1 MAYRDLL
8 LTLASDPEATP
19 PAAIDM
25 AVDFA
30 AAIRAR
36 ISAIACE
43 VRIAVPGSFLSPA
56 LVDVGSIAATDEKR
70 SRLQA
75 EALLAAFQAAA
86 EKRDVYEERILA
98 RCLTSELS
106 GLLVDYARLR
116 DLTIMPVEENGLSGP
131 WNPEAVVFGSGRPV
145 LLLPRASQKPF
156 ALDTATVAWDFSRP
170 AARAVADA
178 LPLLAQA
185 KRVHIVTV
193 INEKIV
199 EGKVTRLAKFGA
211 FVEVEEGIEGMI
223 HVSEFT
229 NEKRIDTKG
238 SGPELA
244 KHLARHGVEVI
255 LDTVDAAGRP
265 IGEALQYSAQSHD
278 SDLLVM
284 GAFGHSRLREF
295 VLGGATRSMM
305 SRPPLP
311 IFLSH

>member
-1 MAYRDLL
+1 MAYKDLL
-8 LTLASDPEATP
+8 LTLASYPEATP
-19 PAAIDM
+19 PAAIDL

-56 LVDVGSIAATDEKR
+56 LLDVGSIAAADEKK

-86 EKRDVYEERILA
+86 EKQDVYEERILA

-116 DLTIMPVEENGLSGP
+116 DLTIMPAEDDGFSGP

-178 LPLLAQA
+178 LPLLA
-185 KRVHIVTV
+185 RPSVFTSLRSP
-193 INEKIV
+193 
-199 EGKVTRLAKFGA
+199 TRNASTPRFRAGA
-211 FVEVEEGIEGMI
+211 CQ
-223 HVSEFT
+223 T
-229 NEKRIDTKG
+229 
-238 SGPELA
+238 
-244 KHLARHGVEVI
+244 
-255 LDTVDAAGRP
+255 
-265 IGEALQYSAQSHD
+265 
-278 SDLLVM
+278 
-284 GAFGHSRLREF
+284 
-295 VLGGATRSMM
+295 
-305 SRPPLP
+305 SRPPRRRSDP
-311 IFLSH
+311 GYGRCGRPPDRRGAAIFRTEP

>member
-8 LTLASDPEATP
+8 LTLASYPEATP
-19 PAAIDM
+19 PAAIDL

-30 AAIRAR
+30 AAIRAK

-56 LVDVGSIAATDEKR
+56 LLDVGSIAAADEKK

-86 EKRDVYEERILA
+86 EKRDVYEERILE
-98 RCLTSELS
+98 RCLTSELP

-116 DLTIMPVEENGLSGP
+116 DLTIMPVEENGLTGP

-145 LLLPRASQKPF
+145 LLLPRVSRKPF

-178 LPLLAQA
+178 LPLLTRA

-193 INEKIV
+193 
-199 EGKVTRLAKFGA
+199 
-211 FVEVEEGIEGMI
+211 
-223 HVSEFT
+223 T
-229 NEKRIDTKG
+229 NEKRIDTKR

-244 KHLARHGVEVI
+244 KHLARHDVEVI
-255 LDTVDAAGRP
+255 LDTVDAAGRS
-265 IGEALQYSAQSHD
+265 IGEALQYSAKSHD

-295 VLGGATRSMM
+295 VLGGATLSMM

>member
-30 AAIRAR
+30 AAVRAR

-193 INEKIV
+193 INEK
-199 EGKVTRLAKFGA
+199 
-211 FVEVEEGIEGMI
+211 
-223 HVSEFT
+223 
-229 NEKRIDTKG
+229 RIDTKG

-265 IGEALQYSAQSHD
+265 IGEARQYSAQSHD

>member
-1 MAYRDLL
+1 MAYKDLL
-8 LTLASDPEATP
+8 LTLASYPEATP
-19 PAAIDM
+19 PAAIDL

-56 LVDVGSIAATDEKR
+56 LLDVGSIAAADEKR

-86 EKRDVYEERILA
+86 EKQDVYEERILA
-98 RCLTSELS
+98 RCLTSELP

-116 DLTIMPVEENGLSGP
+116 DLTIMPVEDDGFSGP

-178 LPLLAQA
+178 LPLLAMA

-193 INEKIV
+193 
-199 EGKVTRLAKFGA
+199 
-211 FVEVEEGIEGMI
+211 
-223 HVSEFT
+223 T
-229 NEKRIDTKG
+229 NEKRIDTKR

-255 LDTVDAAGRP
+255 LDTVDAAGRS